1 MDQKDYVVVNIPSSC
16 NTSYNTSYSPNSIYR
31 LPSSPTSPISPPSP
45 TSPVSPL
52 SPLSPP
58 SPTNIVPYNLYS
70 SQIYIPSY
78 DNKTCR
84 RRNRQKPLCNRAILI
99 QPDKTI
105 GNQENNPEDVYIN
118 IGNYENYEN
127 NYLQDVS
134 ASHNDKKITL
144 TRRFTNYIG
153 FKISNY
159 DNEDYLNV

>member
-1 MDQKDYVVVNIPSSC
+1 MDQKDYVVVNIPS
-16 NTSYNTSYSPNSIYR
+16 SYNTSYSPNSIYR
-31 LPSSPTSPISPPSP
+31 LPSSPTSPTSPTIPTIPTSP
-45 TSPVSPL
+45 TSPT
-52 SPLSPP
+52 SPP

-78 DNKTCR
+78 DNNKTCR
-84 RRNRQKPLCNRAILI
+84 RRNRQKPLCNRTILI

-105 GNQENNPEDVYIN
+105 GNQENNSDDVYIN
-118 IGNYENYEN
+118 IGNHENYEN

-134 ASHNDKKITL
+134 SSHNDKKITL